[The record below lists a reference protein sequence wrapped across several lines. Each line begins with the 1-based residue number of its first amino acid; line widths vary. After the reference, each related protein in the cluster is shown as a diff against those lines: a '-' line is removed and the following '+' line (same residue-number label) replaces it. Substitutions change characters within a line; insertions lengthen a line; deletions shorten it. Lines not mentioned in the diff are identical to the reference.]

1 MEYNVQKYWINMLYI
16 RNRHNN
22 LNHYA
27 LMKIQKQTI
36 ILFKI
41 DKNILKYLAIN
52 KLFTKFDN

>member
-1 MEYNVQKYWINMLYI
+1 MLYI
-16 RNRHNN
+16 WNSHNN

-27 LMKIQKQTI
+27 SIKIQKEII

-41 DKNILKYLAIN
+41 DESILKYLAIN